1 MNPSTVLII
10 DDYLPTLDSVSTL
23 LESAGYSVLTAS
35 DGPSGLE
42 LARQHRIDLVLLDVK
57 MPGMDGFEVIDRL
70 KRDRPD
76 LPVIIISAHDAQ
88 STALRSAGL
97 GAFEFLEKPLDSD
110 RLLSS
115 IKTALDKKRPASD
128 LRKTKNQVEGT
139 FDIIGVSKPVQ
150 QIRELIYR
158 VAKTEARV
166 LITGENGT
174 GKELVARAIH
184 RHSHRNQAPLVEIN
198 CAAIPQELIESELF
212 GHEKGSFTGASQQRI
227 GKFELA
233 NGGTLFL
240 DEIGD
245 MSLPAQ
251 AKVLRALQNHIIQRV
266 GGTDNIQVDVRVI
279 AATNKNLS
287 QEIEAGRFREDLF
300 HRLNVIPIVVPPL
313 RERREDIPILLRH
326 FIREIAS
333 RQSLPVQDISQEA
346 LDLLQWLDWKGNVR
360 ELQNMAERLVIMSH
374 GPVIGESD
382 VQLFV
387 PRETIRPVS
396 VTGDL
401 FDQTDNFQEFK
412 DLSEKL
418 FIGRKLEKYAWNIS
432 KTAEALDIQR
442 SHLYNKIEKYK
453 IKRIPGAEE

>member
-1 MNPSTVLII
+1 MNPLTVLII

-23 LESAGYSVLTAS
+23 LESSGYSVLTAS

-42 LARQHRIDLVLLDVK
+42 LARLNRIDLVLLDVK

-76 LPVIIISAHDAQ
+76 LPVIIISAHDAP

-110 RLLSS
+110 KLLASL
-115 IKTALDKKRPASD
+115 KTALDKKRPQAD
-128 LRKTKNQVEGT
+128 QKKPRNQVEGT

-251 AKVLRALQNHIIQRV
+251 AKVLRALQNNIIQRV

-279 AATNKNLS
+279 AATNKKLS
-287 QEIEAGRFREDLF
+287 EEIEAGRFREDLF

-313 RERREDIPILLRH
+313 RERRDDIPILLRH

-346 LDLLQWLDWKGNVR
+346 LDLLQWLEWKGNVR

-374 GPVIGESD
+374 GPVIGETD

-387 PRETIRPVS
+387 PRDTVRSSPLS
-396 VTGDL
+396 NDL
-401 FDQTDNFQEFK
+401 FDQTDNFQDFK

-418 FIGRKLEKYAWNIS
+418 FISRKLEKFGWNIS

-453 IKRIPGAEE
+453 IRRTSGAGE

>member
-1 MNPSTVLII
+1 MTVLII

-23 LESAGYSVLTAS
+23 LESSGYSVLTAS

-42 LARQHRIDLVLLDVK
+42 LARLNRIDLVLLDVK

-76 LPVIIISAHDAQ
+76 LPVIIISAHDAP

-110 RLLSS
+110 KLLASL
-115 IKTALDKKRPASD
+115 KTALDKKRPQAD
-128 LRKTKNQVEGT
+128 QKKPRNQVEGT

-251 AKVLRALQNHIIQRV
+251 AKVLRALQNNIIQRV

-279 AATNKNLS
+279 AATNKKLS
-287 QEIEAGRFREDLF
+287 EEIEAGRFREDLF

-313 RERREDIPILLRH
+313 RERRDDIPILLRH

-346 LDLLQWLDWKGNVR
+346 LDLLQWLEWKGNVR

-374 GPVIGESD
+374 GPVIGETD

-387 PRETIRPVS
+387 PRDTVRSSPLS
-396 VTGDL
+396 NDL
-401 FDQTDNFQEFK
+401 FDQTDNFQDFK

-418 FIGRKLEKYAWNIS
+418 FISRKLEKFGWNIS

-453 IKRIPGAEE
+453 IRRTSGAGE